1 MGVNRSPTVLQQW
14 RQTSCSTTAECT
26 NNSTSV
32 KRQWTWRIL
41 ARPWARL
48 VPQLYVLY
56 YWWRHSL
63 MHHKKTDTA
72 YEETVDVKWLF
83 TWLGLSARIISVI
96 YWTMTFCSRRQAQC
110 LPTCGDYKLGGN
122 TARVLP
128 FQVHL
133 WWPLLLW
140 IHYSCPLCLRRRRII
155 WQEMRNHKK
164 SKHAYFIVMEW
175 KLFQVTYNMPWRIII
190 PSFESARRL
199 ASSSRFDATASLS
212 KGQNTWD

>member
-14 RQTSCSTTAECT
+14 RQTSRSATAECT

-32 KRQWTWRIL
+32 KCQWTWRIL

-96 YWTMTFCSRRQAQC
+96 YWTMTFHSRRQANAVPHVVTINSAVTQRGYY
-110 LPTCGDYKLGGN
+110 PFRYTCGGHCCCEYITHAHFVWDGGELSGRKWEITRNRN
-122 TARVLP
+122 TL
-128 FQVHL
+128 
-133 WWPLLLW
+133 
-140 IHYSCPLCLRRRRII
+140 I
-155 WQEMRNHKK
+155 
-164 SKHAYFIVMEW
+164 
-175 KLFQVTYNMPWRIII
+175 
-190 PSFESARRL
+190 
-199 ASSSRFDATASLS
+199 SS
-212 KGQNTWD
+212 